1 MEESKVEQKKV
12 RDFGVFGSE
21 INGARVRRR
30 DEQVEEF
37 DKKRNRGSFECIR
50 KKMVGSTLKQQP
62 EENGDVVGDEM
73 VPVEVRPGHIRFKP
87 PLSIIASNILLC
99 WMSAAQRSRK
109 SPPSLSKQSSYE
121 SKAEHK
127 QQRTVKGYLFN
138 NLDSVSSILTWKLII
153 LRKGHILIMFFFF
166 GL

>member
-1 MEESKVEQKKV
+1 MFQKG
-12 RDFGVFGSE
+12 DFIAYPAS
-21 INGARVRRR
+21 
-30 DEQVEEF
+30 
-37 DKKRNRGSFECIR
+37 SW
-50 KKMVGSTLKQQP
+50 TL
-62 EENGDVVGDEM
+62 
-73 VPVEVRPGHIRFKP
+73 
-87 PLSIIASNILLC
+87 SWSNILLC
-99 WMSAAQRSRK
+99 WMSAAQRSWK

-166 GL
+166 FIILDLGNSVKRR